1 MMIQAK
7 FLSDMTLEQ
16 RITDDL
22 RAGQA
27 TLENICANVKA
38 SQTAVSATL
47 RRMEKQGKVWT
58 MENKDGDTVYKLTYE
73 YKQPTT
79 K

>member
-1 MMIQAK
+1 
-7 FLSDMTLEQ
+7 MTLEQ

-27 TLENICANVKA
+27 TLQNLQDNVKA
-38 SQTAVSATL
+38 SAMPVSITL
-47 RRMEKQGKVWT
+47 ARMEKQGKVWT
-58 MENKDGDTVYKLTYE
+58 MENKDGDTVYKLTYN
-73 YKQPTT
+73 YKQA

>member
-1 MMIQAK
+1 MQPMT
-7 FLSDMTLEQ
+7 FLFSMTLEQ

-27 TLENICANVKA
+27 TLQNLQDNVKA
-38 SQTAVSATL
+38 SAMPVSITL
-47 RRMEKQGKVWT
+47 ARMEKQGKVWT
-58 MENKDGDTVYKLTYE
+58 MENKDGDTVYKLTYN
-73 YKQPTT
+73 YKQA

>member
-1 MMIQAK
+1 
-7 FLSDMTLEQ
+7 MTLEQ

-27 TLENICANVKA
+27 TLQNLQDNVKA
-38 SQTAVSATL
+38 SAMPVSITL
-47 RRMEKQGKVWT
+47 ARMEKQGKVWT

-73 YKQPTT
+73 YKQA

>member
-1 MMIQAK
+1 
-7 FLSDMTLEQ
+7 MTLEQ

-27 TLENICANVKA
+27 TLQNLQDNVKA
-38 SQTAVSATL
+38 SAMPVSITL
-47 RRMEKQGKVWT
+47 ARMEKQGKVWT
-58 MENKDGDTVYKLTYE
+58 MENKNGDTVYKLTYD
-73 YKQPTT
+73 YKQA